1 MIIHIKKR
9 EIVQRGIRNSVGST
23 ASINKTLNLSLPK
36 WAIRSGL
43 VKKGH
48 FYEALVETSDNNTEK
63 VLNLIFID
71 KLKEQNENYYFL
83 NSVAKSNHIYI
94 RSICSKYNILPG
106 KYELEEF
113 DSNFGTGFMLKIN
126 NNENHSR
133 KKERNLG
140 ANDSRTN

>member
-1 MIIHIKKR
+1 MIIHIKRK
-9 EIVQRGIRNSVGST
+9 EIVRRGLRNSIGST
-23 ASINKTLNLSLPK
+23 VTISKNLVLILPK

-71 KLKEQNENYYFL
+71 KSKEQNENYYF
-83 NSVAKSNHIYI
+83 SSASNKVDNIYVQ
-94 RSICSKYNILPG
+94 SICNKYNISPG